1 VADSPDAPF
10 IAANQAQWDERAA
23 LHLESTFYDVDG
35 WLRNER
41 GPKSWEVQALGD
53 VTGLRLLHL
62 QCHFGLDT
70 LAWARAGATV
80 TGLDFSPVA
89 IAAAADIAERAGL
102 SGRASFVCA
111 GIDEAIAALNGAR
124 FHVTCTTIGSLCW
137 LPSIERWA
145 EVVAATLVSGGRLY
159 LHDVHPVAWSMAE
172 EDFRLT
178 ETYFEEAEPW
188 VDDSPGTYTD
198 ANRPRQV
205 QRSYEWNHSL
215 GEIIT
220 ALIRH
225 GLRITALTEH
235 DWTLWSRWPWLIP
248 GAEGKW
254 SVPTDMPRVP
264 LSFTL
269 LAERT

>member
-89 IAAAADIAERAGL
+89 IAAAADIA
-102 SGRASFVCA
+102 SGP
-111 GIDEAIAALNGAR
+111 D
-124 FHVTCTTIGSLCW
+124 
-137 LPSIERWA
+137 
-145 EVVAATLVSGGRLY
+145 
-159 LHDVHPVAWSMAE
+159 
-172 EDFRLT
+172 
-178 ETYFEEAEPW
+178 
-188 VDDSPGTYTD
+188 
-198 ANRPRQV
+198 
-205 QRSYEWNHSL
+205 
-215 GEIIT
+215 
-220 ALIRH
+220 
-225 GLRITALTEH
+225 
-235 DWTLWSRWPWLIP
+235 
-248 GAEGKW
+248 
-254 SVPTDMPRVP
+254 
-264 LSFTL
+264 
-269 LAERT
+269 